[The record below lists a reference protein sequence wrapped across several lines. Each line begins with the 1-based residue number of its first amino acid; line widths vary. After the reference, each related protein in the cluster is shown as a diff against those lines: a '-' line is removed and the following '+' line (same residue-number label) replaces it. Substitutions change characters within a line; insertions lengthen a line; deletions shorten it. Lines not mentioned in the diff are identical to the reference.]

1 MPRNLGPPPR
11 IQGIRVSH
19 GALLRI
25 QRQQRKLARRIRQL
39 SGGLGGR
46 SGIVVGSLSQQ
57 QRQFG
62 RIVRRNDQA
71 FQNQLER
78 ITRTNLARNVKH
90 LELALDKLISRS
102 WAQLERN
109 L

>member
-1 MPRNLGPPPR
+1 MARNLGPPPR

-25 QRQQRKLARRIRQL
+25 QRQQKKLARRIRQL
-39 SGGLGGR
+39 SGGLGSR
-46 SGIVVGSLSQQ
+46 TGIVVGSLSQQ

-78 ITRTNLARNVKH
+78 ITRTNFLRNAQY
-90 LELALDKLISRS
+90 LELALDKMISRI
-102 WAQLERN
+102 WANLERN

>member
-39 SGGLGGR
+39 SGGFSGR
-46 SGIVVGSLSQQ
+46 TGIVVGSLSQQ
-57 QRQFG
+57 RSQFG
-62 RIVRRNDQA
+62 SIVRRNDQA

-78 ITRTNLARNVKH
+78 ITRENFTRNSLR
-90 LELALDKLISRS
+90 LEAALDKMVSRI